1 MNFNISKAEMLE
13 GMNTMNSFGTRL
25 TGSKGHTDF
34 INWLKDEIGKMGI
47 PIFSD
52 PFYFRRWEEKNSL
65 IEIIDGDEKI
75 NIPVSSA
82 YPYSGETTAKGI
94 SEELIYIEDVS
105 NIKNISGK
113 IAVFDVANVNFIPS
127 EIAFNKRTSFP
138 EDVVLEKEYEGPVIT
153 SFVQCFGGDPFGTML
168 AGYSLLGTFVVC
180 IVSRTLAGFLVGLIY
195 KLLSKKAANSY
206 VLFPVIGLLAA
217 VFNTLFFMTSLM
229 AIFGN
234 TAELSQM
241 RGGMNLLAFMCAF
254 VGINAVFEIIAST
267 VVTGAVAAALKKAKL
282 IGTVTPK
289 AEPVEA

>member
-1 MNFNISKAEMLE
+1 MKKIDTKKLVILAL
-13 GMNTMNSFGTRL
+13 L
-25 TGSKGHTDF
+25 TGILVLMAYTPLGY
-34 INWLKDEIGKMGI
+34 LKVGALSITLNM
-47 PIFSD
+47 
-52 PFYFRRWEEKNSL
+52 
-65 IEIIDGDEKI
+65 
-75 NIPVSSA
+75 IPVA
-82 YPYSGETTAKGI
+82 IG
-94 SEELIYIEDVS
+94 
-105 NIKNISGK
+105 
-113 IAVFDVANVNFIPS
+113 AVA
-127 EIAFNKRTSFP
+127 
-138 EDVVLEKEYEGPVIT
+138 LGPTGGAILGTVFGIT

>member
-1 MNFNISKAEMLE
+1 MKKIDTKKLVILAL
-13 GMNTMNSFGTRL
+13 L
-25 TGSKGHTDF
+25 TGILVLMAYTPLGY
-34 INWLKDEIGKMGI
+34 LKVGALSITLNM
-47 PIFSD
+47 
-52 PFYFRRWEEKNSL
+52 
-65 IEIIDGDEKI
+65 
-75 NIPVSSA
+75 IPVA
-82 YPYSGETTAKGI
+82 IG
-94 SEELIYIEDVS
+94 
-105 NIKNISGK
+105 
-113 IAVFDVANVNFIPS
+113 AVA
-127 EIAFNKRTSFP
+127 
-138 EDVVLEKEYEGPVIT
+138 LGPTGGAILGTVFGIT

-180 IVSRTLAGFLVGLIY
+180 TVSRTLAGFLVGLIY
-195 KLLSKKAANSY
+195 KLLSQKAANSY

-289 AEPVEA
+289 TEPVEA